1 MPDLSRVAAT
11 KFRCNDDCRPEKK
24 NGSSRLGWTKS
35 DIGMLEAES
44 MPVAMFADA
53 RVPIECKNED
63 CGAVHL
69 YLVRDLVP
77 NYSILCVDC
86 RRPID
91 LNSDQW
97 TDAVNATVDYYK
109 AIIF

>member
-1 MPDLSRVAAT
+1 
-11 KFRCNDDCRPEKK
+11 
-24 NGSSRLGWTKS
+24 
-35 DIGMLEAES
+35 
-44 MPVAMFADA
+44 MPVTMLTDA

-77 NYSILCVDC
+77 NYSIACVDC
-86 RRPID
+86 RQPID
-91 LNSDQW
+91 LSSDQW